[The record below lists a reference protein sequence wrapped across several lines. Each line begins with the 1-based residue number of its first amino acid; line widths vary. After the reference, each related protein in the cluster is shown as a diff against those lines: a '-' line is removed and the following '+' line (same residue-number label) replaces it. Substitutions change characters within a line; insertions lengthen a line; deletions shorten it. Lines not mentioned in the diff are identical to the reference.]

1 MSKIPSNSHFGFF
14 FSKSTYET
22 NIKRILLPQL
32 KSNYVLIDVEK
43 WNGSISLSID
53 LNDMSQYYIL
63 KKLFITTQWWV
74 WHFYFFYSL
83 KVTLSIDFTISI

>member
-32 KSNYVLIDVEK
+32 KSNYVLIDVDK
-43 WNGSISLSID
+43 WNSSISLSID
-53 LNDMSQYYIL
+53 LNDMSQLTILYQKYYLSQHNSQFDI
-63 KKLFITTQWWV
+63 FI
-74 WHFYFFYSL
+74 FF
-83 KVTLSIDFTISI
+83 TL

>member
-32 KSNYVLIDVEK
+32 KSNYVLIDVDK
-43 WNGSISLSID
+43 WNSSISLSID
-53 LNDMSQYYIL
+53 LNDMSQYYIKNIIYHNTIVSL
-63 KKLFITTQWWV
+63 TFLF
-74 WHFYFFYSL
+74 FL
-83 KVTLSIDFTISI
+83 LSKSHPFNRLYD